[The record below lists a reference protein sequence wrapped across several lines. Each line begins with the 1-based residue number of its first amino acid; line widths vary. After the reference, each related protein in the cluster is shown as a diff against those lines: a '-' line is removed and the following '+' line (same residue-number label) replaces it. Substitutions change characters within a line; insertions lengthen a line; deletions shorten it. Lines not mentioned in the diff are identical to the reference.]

1 MQFVLRYMQTT
12 HTKYVHYF
20 SNYTLVAAWF
30 FVFTLAHTALV
41 VAGLFPAVLNKATVL
56 DGIHLVDVQMYTA
69 LLAQNECIIGLDVRR
84 KKKIFIIYKNDT
96 IILRLNGA
104 YFHRAALDGARQVLD
119 S

>member
-1 MQFVLRYMQTT
+1 
-12 HTKYVHYF
+12 
-20 SNYTLVAAWF
+20 
-30 FVFTLAHTALV
+30 
-41 VAGLFPAVLNKATVL
+41 
-56 DGIHLVDVQMYTA
+56 MYTT
-69 LLAQNECIIGLDVRR
+69 LTVQNECIIGLDVRR